1 MLQYAPVCWRFVLA
15 RFGGRLCCHQSQ
27 HQSLLPSELEL
38 GEWVMLIRQPRWP
51 RRLGWP
57 GQPRWPGWQV
67 VSKWCYLSTKMPK
80 WSAQHLLLEQCPRM
94 GVLLE
99 QCPSG
104 QHSSAVGA
112 VVGMSTMIPN
122 MCPPYVQHAATAV
135 STKVGQVGQVIPK
148 MMYHQCPPR
157 CPRRPRCQV
166 VSKLVKYQIQCGKY
180 EDQVGQQQ
188 KQGIQTD
195 VREIKEGF
203 KLPC

>member
-57 GQPRWPGWQV
+57 GQV

-122 MCPPYVQHAATAV
+122 MCPPYVQQDDVPSV
-135 STKVGQVGQVIPK
+135 STKVGQEDLYAK
-148 MMYHQCPPR
+148 WCPSWSSIR
-157 CPRRPRCQV
+157 FQ
-166 VSKLVKYQIQCGKY
+166 SGKY
-180 EDQVGQQQ
+180 GDQVGQQQ

-195 VREIKEGF
+195 VREIKGGF
-203 KLPC
+203 KIPC